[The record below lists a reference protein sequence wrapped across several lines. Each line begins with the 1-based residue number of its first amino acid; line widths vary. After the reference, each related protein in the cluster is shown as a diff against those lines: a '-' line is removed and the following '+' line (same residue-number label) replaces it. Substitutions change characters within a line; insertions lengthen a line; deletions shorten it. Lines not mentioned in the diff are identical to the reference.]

1 MEKKTIA
8 FLLIILITGYAF
20 ATSMATRKQIAL
32 KIERKIV
39 HRSNNSDYDCPISA
53 FIEDNILNIDFEES
67 INALSIYIINRN
79 TGETIYNTQMEKSYS
94 LYIDL
99 SEQDYNAQY
108 SIIISAENFMLI
120 KGEFTLN

>member
-8 FLLIILITGYAF
+8 FLLIILVTGYAF

-39 HRSNNSDYDCPISA
+39 HRSNNSDYCPISA
-53 FIEDNILNIDFEES
+53 FIEDYILNIDIEEPVNDMC
-67 INALSIYIINRN
+67 IHIINRN
-79 TGETIYNTQMEKSYS
+79 TGETIYNNQMKKSYS

-99 SEQDYNAQY
+99 SKQDYNAQY
-108 SIIISAENFMLI
+108 SIIISTEDFMLI